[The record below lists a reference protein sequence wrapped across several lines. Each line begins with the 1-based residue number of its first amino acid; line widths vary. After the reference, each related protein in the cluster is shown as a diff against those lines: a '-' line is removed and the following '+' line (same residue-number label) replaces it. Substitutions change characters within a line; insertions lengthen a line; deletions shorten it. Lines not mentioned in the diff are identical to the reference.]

1 MSKRPNGNL
10 WQASCAERIETAP
23 LMSDRHVDL
32 AIIGGGF
39 TGSSAALFAAE
50 RGASVCLLE
59 GATIGFGGSGRNVGL
74 ANAGLW
80 LPPEDIIAAL
90 GPEAGNHLLDALAAA
105 PDRVFGTIEKYA
117 IACEPVRKGTLHLAH
132 SAKGLGDLQTRHRQG
147 IARGYP
153 VALLSEE
160 ETSARTGASGFHG
173 ALFDPR
179 AGTIQPLAYCIGLAR
194 AAQSLGAEIFEQT
207 PVFSYRHDGASWRI
221 ETKEATVYAKALLLA
236 TNAYHDW
243 MGDESKP
250 PLAHVHYSQYATAP
264 LSAAQRETVLAG
276 GEGCW
281 DTATVM
287 SSFRLD
293 AAGRLIFGGMCDRE
307 SAVGGVHDT
316 WAQKSLARLFP
327 DLGPV
332 SFDHAWQGRIAM
344 SKDYIPKILELGP
357 KGLCCIGYSGRG
369 IGPGTV
375 FGAECARA
383 LLGNDQSGLPLAP
396 ITGYEDRFASAKS
409 LYYET
414 GATLAHA
421 IAPSPLSR

>member
-10 WQASCAERIETAP
+10 WQASCAERLETVHLAA
-23 LMSDRHVDL
+23 DRSVDL

-50 RGASVCLLE
+50 RGATVCLLE
-59 GATIGFGGSGRNVGL
+59 GATVGYGGSGRNVGL

-80 LPPEDIIAAL
+80 LPPEDIIDAM
-90 GPEAGNHLLDALAAA
+90 GHEAGNHLLNALAAA
-105 PDRVFGTIEKYA
+105 PDRVFGTIEKYE

-132 SAKGLGDLQTRHRQG
+132 SAKGLADLQNRHRQG
-147 IARGYP
+147 ISRGYP
-153 VALLSEE
+153 ISLLSAEE
-160 ETSARTGASGFHG
+160 ATIRTGASGFHG

-194 AAQSLGAEIFEQT
+194 AAQSLGAEIYEQT
-207 PVFSYRHDGASWRI
+207 PVYAYRHDGASWRI

-243 MGDESKP
+243 MDEESKP
-250 PLAHVHYSQYATAP
+250 PLASVHYSQYATAP
-264 LSAAQRETVLAG
+264 LTGRQREKVLTG

-287 SSFRLD
+287 SSFRMD
-293 AAGRLIFGGMCDRE
+293 ASGRLIFGGMCDRE
-307 SAVGGVHDT
+307 SALGNVHDT
-316 WAQKSLARLFP
+316 WAGKSLARLFP
-327 DLGPV
+327 TLGKV
-332 SFDHAWQGRIAM
+332 DFEHAWQGRIAM
-344 SKDYIPKILELGP
+344 SKDYIPKILDLGL

-375 FGAECARA
+375 FGAECAKA
-383 LLGNDQSGLPLAP
+383 LLGNDQSDLPMQP
-396 ITGYEDRFASAKS
+396 ITGYEDRFAPAKT

>member
-10 WQASCAERIETAP
+10 WQTSCAERVETTP
-23 LMSDRHVDL
+23 LSEDRRVDL
-32 AIIGGGF
+32 VIIGGGF
-39 TGSSAALFAAE
+39 TGCSAALEAAG

-59 GATIGFGGSGRNVGL
+59 GATIGYGGSGRNVGL

-90 GPEAGNHLLDALAAA
+90 GESAGNHLLNALAAA
-105 PDRVFGTIEKYA
+105 PDRVFGNIEKHG
-117 IACEPVRKGTLHLAH
+117 IECEPVRKGTLHLAH
-132 SAKGLGDLQTRHRQG
+132 SAKGLADLRNRHRQG

-153 VALLSEE
+153 ISLLSAKEA
-160 ETSARTGASGFHG
+160 TARTGASGFQG

-179 AGTIQPLAYCIGLAR
+179 AGTIQPLAYCVGLAR
-194 AAQSLGAEIFEQT
+194 AAQSLGAEIHEQT
-207 PVFSYRHDGASWRI
+207 PVFSYRHDGAAWRV
-221 ETKEATVYAKALLLA
+221 ETKDATIYSKALLIA

-243 MGDESKP
+243 MDDETKP
-250 PLAHVHYSQYATAP
+250 PLSSVHYSQYATAP
-264 LSAAQRETVLAG
+264 LTDAQQEQVLAG

-287 SSFRLD
+287 SSFRMD
-293 AAGRLIFGGMCDRE
+293 AGGRLIFGGMCDRD
-307 SAVGGVHDT
+307 SAVGGIHDA
-316 WAQKSLARLFP
+316 WASKSLARLFP
-327 DLGPV
+327 DLGSV
-332 SFDHAWQGRIAM
+332 KFEHAWQGRIAM
-344 SKDYIPKILELGP
+344 SKDYIPKILDMGP

-375 FGAECARA
+375 FGAECAKA
-383 LLGNDQSGLPLAP
+383 LLGNDQSDLPMEP
-396 ITGYEDRFASAKS
+396 IKGYEDRFAPAKT